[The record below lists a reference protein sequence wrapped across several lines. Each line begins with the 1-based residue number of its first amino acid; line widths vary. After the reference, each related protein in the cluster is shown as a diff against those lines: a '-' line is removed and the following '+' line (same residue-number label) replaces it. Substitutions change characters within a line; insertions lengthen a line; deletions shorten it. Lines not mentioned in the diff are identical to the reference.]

1 MRVVIAP
8 DKFAGTLSAVEAA
21 QAIAQGWRRTSPHDD
36 LVCIPIA
43 DGGPGFIDVI
53 QVARGGRLLPV
64 TVTGPFGDPTPCTL
78 LMLDEGDRS
87 DSRVGEY
94 GGNRGSESTGIT
106 AYVES
111 AQAVGLH
118 LVPID
123 KRDPGVTTTYGVG
136 ELIGAAIDAGATK
149 IVLGLGG
156 SATND
161 GGAGL
166 LAALGATALRGG
178 EPAQQSMSGGGAR
191 LIDLASVDVEPARKR
206 VVHVDLVAA
215 TDVDNPLLGIRGATA
230 GFGPQKG
237 ADDAQVV
244 TLDAALTHFSSLIGR
259 GVDGK
264 DPAVARGAGAAGGMG
279 YALLALGAT
288 RASGIDTVL
297 SAVGLADQIARSDL
311 AITGEGSFDW
321 QSLRGKAVT
330 GVAATATQY
339 ARPCIVLAGRV
350 AVGRREYAAAG
361 VTEAFSVEDNEG
373 SLEAA
378 LAYPAE
384 GLAALAE
391 RVART
396 WARQ

>member
-1 MRVVIAP
+1 MRVAIAP

-21 QAIAQGWRRTSPHDD
+21 QAIADGWRRTSPHDD
-36 LVCIPIA
+36 LACIPIA

-53 QVARGGRLLPV
+53 HATCGGHLLSVA
-64 TVTGPFGDPTPCTL
+64 VTGPLGDATPATVL
-78 LMLDEGDRS
+78 LVDD
-87 DSRVGEY
+87 VA
-94 GGNRGSESTGIT
+94 GIT

-111 AQAVGLH
+111 AQAAGLH

-136 ELIGAAIDAGATK
+136 ELIAAAVDAGATK
-149 IVLGLGG
+149 IVIGLGG

-166 LAALGATALRGG
+166 LAALGATALRES
-178 EPAQQSMSGGGAR
+178 EPAPQAMSNGGAA
-191 LIDLASVDVEPARKR
+191 LISLDSVDVEPARHR
-206 VVHVDLVAA
+206 VAHVDLVAA

-244 TLDAALTHFSSLIGR
+244 TLDAALEHFSKLIGR
-259 GVDGK
+259 RADGK
-264 DPAVARGAGAAGGMG
+264 DPAIALGAGAAGGMG
-279 YALLALGAT
+279 YALLAVGAT

-297 SAVGLADQIARSDL
+297 DAIDLGAHIATADVV
-311 AITGEGSFDW
+311 ITGEGSFDW

-330 GVAATATQY
+330 GVALRATEH

-350 AVGRREYAAAG
+350 ALGRREFAAAG
-361 VTEAFSVEDNEG
+361 VTEAFSVEDNAG
-373 SLEAA
+373 SLQAA
-378 LAYPAE
+378 LAHPAE
-384 GLAALAE
+384 ALAALAE

-396 WARQ
+396 WSRQ